1 MHDKQS
7 LGARLLVPIFLI
19 IAMITIALLLLVHT
33 ISNRVHENY
42 MRFALAAEGADVD
55 KMLSSAATE
64 LTAARL
70 LDNPMVVEA
79 KQQSVLESIRLSW
92 FHTQHDGFITDADGH
107 VMLSTL
113 SPEQVKA
120 IAARRVD
127 GYFSADHA
135 SESFRCYSH
144 IFPLWQWTVI
154 TVNRHTVT
162 YLSGTDIALL
172 VPIVGLG
179 SLLMAGGFFFVYR
192 EKLRKPVAAMVTS
205 VATESDVQAT
215 GIAELDRIGDAVNS
229 AMAGLKA
236 RTAELERELQERKKA
251 EDSARSK
258 DEHIQLLLESTA
270 EGIFG
275 IDRSGTCTFCNHA
288 CITMLGFSADD
299 DLLGKHIHSVI
310 HYAYPDSSPYPDSKC
325 RVYSAFRNGRG
336 IHVTDEVFW
345 RKDGSS
351 INVEYWSYPVIENGM
366 ITGAVV
372 TFIDVTERIK
382 LEKQLLQSQKMEAIG
397 QLAGGIAHDFNNL
410 LTAINGY
417 SELLQS
423 QLPDHDHQRHYI
435 DQIRNAGEKAAELT
449 RGLLAFSRK
458 QVITPKAVDLNSI
471 VKDMEKIL
479 RRIISENIVMKTT
492 LLGRDLVV
500 LADRNQVDQ
509 IIMNLATNASDAMP
523 DGGQLTLE
531 TSYFERDDPFLR
543 EYRFIEPGAY
553 ACLSVSDT
561 GIGMDETTKQM
572 IFEPFFTTKGVGH
585 GTGLGLSIVYGI
597 VKQHNGF
604 IIATSE
610 QNKGTTFKVL
620 FPMVAQKA
628 EDDEPAPPTQGG
640 TETLLVAE
648 DDTVVQLLLKDM
660 LERYGYTV
668 ILACDGASAIKTLE
682 KNKDRIDLALLD
694 IVMPER
700 NGYEAFE
707 AMKMLKPDL
716 KAIFMSGYVQ
726 DIIGKDAFPPGDL
739 LFVEKPIVTSTLMG
753 MIRNLL
759 DKKNIL

>member
-258 DEHIQLLLESTA
+258 DEHIS
-270 EGIFG
+270 
-275 IDRSGTCTFCNHA
+275 FCSNRQQKA
-288 CITMLGFSADD
+288 FSA
-299 DLLGKHIHSVI
+299 LTEAAHALSATMHASPCSASRLMTISLANTSIQSFTMHIRTAARIRTV
-310 HYAYPDSSPYPDSKC
+310 
-325 RVYSAFRNGRG
+325 SA
-336 IHVTDEVFW
+336 VSTV
-345 RKDGSS
+345 
-351 INVEYWSYPVIENGM
+351 
-366 ITGAVV
+366 
-372 TFIDVTERIK
+372 
-382 LEKQLLQSQKMEAIG
+382 
-397 QLAGGIAHDFNNL
+397 
-410 LTAINGY
+410 
-417 SELLQS
+417 
-423 QLPDHDHQRHYI
+423 
-435 DQIRNAGEKAAELT
+435 
-449 RGLLAFSRK
+449 
-458 QVITPKAVDLNSI
+458 
-471 VKDMEKIL
+471 
-479 RRIISENIVMKTT
+479 
-492 LLGRDLVV
+492 
-500 LADRNQVDQ
+500 
-509 IIMNLATNASDAMP
+509 
-523 DGGQLTLE
+523 
-531 TSYFERDDPFLR
+531 
-543 EYRFIEPGAY
+543 
-553 ACLSVSDT
+553 LSV
-561 GIGMDETTKQM
+561 M
-572 IFEPFFTTKGVGH
+572 
-585 GTGLGLSIVYGI
+585 
-597 VKQHNGF
+597 
-604 IIATSE
+604 A
-610 QNKGTTFKVL
+610 
-620 FPMVAQKA
+620 
-628 EDDEPAPPTQGG
+628 
-640 TETLLVAE
+640 
-648 DDTVVQLLLKDM
+648 
-660 LERYGYTV
+660 
-668 ILACDGASAIKTLE
+668 
-682 KNKDRIDLALLD
+682 
-694 IVMPER
+694 
-700 NGYEAFE
+700 
-707 AMKMLKPDL
+707 
-716 KAIFMSGYVQ
+716 
-726 DIIGKDAFPPGDL
+726 GD
-739 LFVEKPIVTSTLMG
+739 SCH
-753 MIRNLL
+753 R
-759 DKKNIL
+759 